1 MTTMTVEEELT
12 AFFDRISL
20 AAPGCVRWD
29 GIELPTPSHAL
40 VDTVSTLLYA
50 TYYTRGP
57 ALAARGRWPLAMPPL
72 DPRRSLEPWI
82 TRANGSRDRWDSG
95 WRVVARHRDGS
106 ASLRK
111 GERVRVA
118 RPGEY
123 VTDARDAAARLWAP
137 RGRPSPGPGFSFV
150 FGEEP
155 GDRSDDASTM
165 RLYFHVPATAAAAL
179 VEVVSR
185 GLNHY
190 QVPFRFK
197 ILNHPELYPR
207 ADAAVLYV
215 ARSCFAIVS
224 QILDLAPPGLRQALR
239 PEVPLFSKPHR
250 PGIGIADDTGTHES
264 FGSLRCRLVGEAIV
278 DLWQRGLQDPT
289 HRLERTRQRF
299 HEEGLDL
306 DHPHRAPGL
315 VDLTSPITASRPS

>member
-1 MTTMTVEEELT
+1 MTNEALEAELG
-12 AFFDRISL
+12 AFFERVTIAS
-20 AAPGCVRWD
+20 PHRVRWD
-29 GIELPTPSHAL
+29 GIERPVPDIEQAVHE
-40 VDTVSTLLYA
+40 LLYA

-57 ALAARGRWPLAMPPL
+57 ALAARGTWPLTMPPL

-95 WRVVARHRDGS
+95 WRVDARHRDGS

-123 VTDARDAAARLWAP
+123 VVDARGAAAARLWAP

-215 ARSCFAIVS
+215 ARSCFAIVA

-264 FGSLRCRLVGEAIV
+264 FGSLRCRLVSEAV
-278 DLWQRGLQDPT
+278 VELWQRGLQDPA

-315 VDLTSPITASRPS
+315 VDFTSPITASRPS